1 MPNVN
6 NVKLTADYYENSNI
20 EIESN
25 DMYIYRM
32 SITKQD
38 TGDGEKDYYDAE
50 DGVITAGEV
59 LNGGKADNVKSVK
72 PTGETYPL
80 KSAPRPLYSGPPAV
94 MRPRITP

>member
-32 SITKQD
+32 SITQQD

-59 LNGGKADNVKSVK
+59 LRKEKTADNVKSVE
-72 PTGETYPL
+72 PAGETYPL
-80 KSAPRPLYSGPPAV
+80 NYDKDTPTMLRPLKP
-94 MRPRITP
+94 